1 VNSSACALRRDD
13 WHNYVKM
20 TSDDDAGTKT
30 RDASQLAKTWEA
42 PVRKEGRLQY
52 ITAVLVT

>member
-1 VNSSACALRRDD
+1 LRRDD